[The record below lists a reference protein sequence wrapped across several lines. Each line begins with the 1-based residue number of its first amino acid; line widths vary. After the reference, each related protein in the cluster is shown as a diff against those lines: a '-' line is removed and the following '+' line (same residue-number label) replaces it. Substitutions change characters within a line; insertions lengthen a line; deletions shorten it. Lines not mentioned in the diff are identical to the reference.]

1 MGALILILVVAVV
14 IGLVIV
20 GILREKK
27 RREAMTALAARLG
40 LMFCP
45 QKDHELARRYGF
57 LDRLCQGSNRYAY
70 NTVSGTYEGEDVLA
84 FDFHYETYSSDSKGR
99 RQTHH
104 HHFSFFILSL
114 PVSFPEL
121 TVVREGI
128 FSKIAQA
135 VGYDDIDFES
145 HEFSRKYCVRSRDKK
160 FAYDICN
167 PRMIEY
173 LLANRDLALEIEGRA
188 LGIGFNSRLD
198 AGGVEDNLRRLVEL
212 RRLIPDYVFEGRTI

>member
-1 MGALILILVVAVV
+1 MAAFIIILVVAVI

-20 GILREKK
+20 GILQEKK
-27 RREAMTALAARLG
+27 RREAITAMAARLG
-40 LMFCP
+40 LAFYP
-45 QKDHELARRYGF
+45 AKDRELARRFGF
-57 LDRLCQGSNRYAY
+57 LDRLCQGSNRYAA
-70 NTVSGTYEGEDVLA
+70 NTISGTYQGENVLA

-104 HHFSFFILSL
+104 HHFSFFILTL
-114 PVSFPEL
+114 PVTFPEL

-173 LLANRDLALEIEGRA
+173 LLANPDLALEIEGRA

-198 AGGVEDNLRRLVEL
+198 AKQIEDNLGLLVQV
-212 RRLIPDYVFEGRTI
+212 RGLIPDYVFEGRPI